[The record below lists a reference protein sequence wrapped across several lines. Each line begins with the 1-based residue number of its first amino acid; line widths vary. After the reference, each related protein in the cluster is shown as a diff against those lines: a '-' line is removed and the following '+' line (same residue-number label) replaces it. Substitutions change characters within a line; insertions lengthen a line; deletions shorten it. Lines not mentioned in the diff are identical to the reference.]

1 MSDESLNNPEIQAEP
16 TWSQKVVA
24 LSRAIALNYHREPRS
39 TLDIDINV
47 FLTPDDETQ
56 ALRCLETLSGL
67 PDPERV
73 ERGLRDAG
81 QARSLWGTTYVD
93 LFFAN
98 TDFHGSMASR
108 VVQEPF
114 AGTEIPVLSSEDL
127 LVCKVL
133 FDRPKDWQ
141 DVEAVIATR
150 GTGLDLSYMRTWLS
164 SFLASDDHRF
174 ERLEARM
181 QSQA

>member
-1 MSDESLNNPEIQAEP
+1 MRRSFGG
-16 TWSQKVVA
+16 
-24 LSRAIALNYHREPRS
+24 AIALNYHREPRS

-47 FLTPDDETQ
+47 FLAPDDETQ

-67 PDPERV
+67 PDRERV

-81 QARSLWGTTYVD
+81 QARSLWGTTYLD

-98 TDFHGSMASR
+98 TAFHGSMASR

-114 AGTEIPVLSSEDL
+114 AGTEIPVLSIEDL

-133 FDRPKDWQ
+133 FDRPKTGKTLRRSLLREGRASTL
-141 DVEAVIATR
+141 VTCGR
-150 GTGLDLSYMRTWLS
+150 G
-164 SFLASDDHRF
+164 SDH
-174 ERLEARM
+174 
-181 QSQA
+181 S